1 MTFFFCLQCYNLNES
16 FIRRREYLF
25 QTIYIDI
32 LFAINF
38 SMDFLAIYITS
49 YLLKLKFKTF
59 KAVIAA
65 ILGALYSAFTVIL
78 RTDSI
83 ILALFFAYFMCYIAF
98 EKRNLKNSIYNF
110 IAYIAVNFL
119 IGGGMTAVFSVFNKL
134 VGERI
139 VTIYGDVNSVPEK
152 LPFSI
157 FAVGVTFITALIIAF
172 AKMFSKKG
180 TAKNVKAE
188 IFVGDKKG
196 DFYLTEDSGNMLTEH
211 LSGEPVIF
219 LSEKAM
225 LKITDEKTLIGVKN
239 LDADIMKNSKIKM
252 RVTVYE
258 TVSGKEMCVCMKPNK
273 TLINGT
279 NVRAWV
285 AVGKGNIF
293 GENDGIVPSIL
304 IKN

>member
-157 FAVGVTFITALIIAF
+157 FVLTSFYKGIPYDLEEAAVIDGASPLRTFAQIVMPLTLPAMVAVTINNLLNVWNEFLYALIF
-172 AKMFSKKG
+172 L
-180 TAKNVKAE
+180 TDKN
-188 IFVGDKKG
+188 IYTLPIGL
-196 DFYLTEDSGNMLTEH
+196 FYLSQAAEYSSSWTILFAGMMIS
-211 LSGEPVIF
+211 
-219 LSEKAM
+219 
-225 LKITDEKTLIGVKN
+225 
-239 LDADIMKNSKIKM
+239 
-252 RVTVYE
+252 
-258 TVSGKEMCVCMKPNK
+258 
-273 TLINGT
+273 
-279 NVRAWV
+279 
-285 AVGKGNIF
+285 
-293 GENDGIVPSIL
+293 IVPVL
-304 IKN
+304 IIFAVFQRQFASGVSQGAVKG